1 MSEILA
7 VVTVK
12 EIQTQIHTIREQKV
26 LLDSDLATMYQVETR
41 TLNQAV
47 TRNIERF
54 PEDFMFQLTEDEY
67 KILKSQFVISSDK
80 SLRSQNV
87 ILRSE
92 HGKHRKYTP
101 RAFTENGVAM
111 LSSVLRSTRAIQ
123 VNIEIMR
130 TFTQLREAA
139 LTHVK
144 LSRKLEQMETK
155 YDQQFKVVFDALKAL
170 VTPPKTTKRKIGFT
184 QND

>member
-1 MSEILA
+1 MSENLA

-67 KILKSQFVISSDK
+67 KI
-80 SLRSQNV
+80 LRSQNV

>member
-67 KILKSQFVISSDK
+67 KIL
-80 SLRSQNV
+80 RSQNV

-139 LTHVK
+139 LTHVE

>member
-1 MSEILA
+1 MSENLA

-67 KILKSQFVISSDK
+67 KIL
-80 SLRSQNV
+80 RSQNV

-139 LTHVK
+139 LTHVE

>member
-67 KILKSQFVISSDK
+67 KI
-80 SLRSQNV
+80 LRSQNV

>member
-1 MSEILA
+1 VSEILA

-67 KILKSQFVISSDK
+67 KIL
-80 SLRSQNV
+80 RSQNV

-139 LTHVK
+139 LTHVE

>member
-1 MSEILA
+1 MSKVSEILA

-67 KILKSQFVISSDK
+67 KI
-80 SLRSQNV
+80 LRSQNV

>member
-1 MSEILA
+1 MSENLA

-87 ILRSE
+87 ILSW
-92 HGKHRKYTP
+92 GGTRKAP

-139 LTHVK
+139 LTHVE

>member
-1 MSEILA
+1 VSENLA

-67 KILKSQFVISSDK
+67 KI
-80 SLRSQNV
+80 LRSQNV

>member
-67 KILKSQFVISSDK
+67 KIL
-80 SLRSQNV
+80 RSQNV
-87 ILRSE
+87 ILSW
-92 HGKHRKYTP
+92 GGTRKAP